1 LEVPQEHYHTAR
13 IFFQESF
20 FISWKIPYISYV
32 NQLNKY
38 TIMREPKKYLN
49 GNSEQPTDFRVAKN
63 LLIKAG
69 VYRTLGNFGPYFPNK
84 ESRTHNKLE
93 TFVLEGME
101 FTIIESE
108 VMSFSFNT
116 LSVSAP
122 QKQKEAWFQPVK

>member
-1 LEVPQEHYHTAR
+1 
-13 IFFQESF
+13 
-20 FISWKIPYISYV
+20 
-32 NQLNKY
+32 
-38 TIMREPKKYLN
+38 MREPKKYLN
-49 GNSEQPTDFRVAKN
+49 GNSEQPTDFSVAKN

-84 ESRTHNKLE
+84 ESRIHNKLE

-108 VMSFSFNT
+108 VMNFSFDT